1 MAADEIAATLERAGV
16 TTLATAD
23 PNRARSLL
31 DDRRVDCVVT
41 ELRFDGA
48 NDETPPETDPG
59 HPGLALLDTLRERN
73 PTLPVV
79 VYTGADLGCLDPT
92 APTTATTSKP
102 TPPTTTTRSAAG
114 TDEHGARIPSVRPP
128 RGRSHLVFL
137 VRSRVV
143 RLAIERLLLLSA
155 GPSLLTGRSLLA
167 GLLRRV
173 RIGHCRGSRRW
184 VTRFAGFP

>member
-1 MAADEIAATLERAGV
+1 MHRECVGPAADEIAATLERAGV

-23 PNRARSLL
+23 PDRARSLL

-79 VYTGADLGCLDPT
+79 VYTGADHLDDLET
-92 APTTATTSKP
+92 D
-102 TPPTTTTRSAAG
+102 AANDH
-114 TDEHGARIPSVRPP
+114 DEVG
-128 RGRSHLVFL
+128 G
-137 VRSRVV
+137 
-143 RLAIERLLLLSA
+143 
-155 GPSLLTGRSLLA
+155 
-167 GLLRRV
+167 
-173 RIGHCRGSRRW
+173 GH
-184 VTRFAGFP
+184 